1 MNDPEHPLRLVLE
14 LERGSE
20 PIRGKITGPTGR
32 TREYVGWLALT
43 NALEELRR
51 ASAEE
56 EPFPVTPSPS
66 GSPSV

>member
-1 MNDPEHPLRLVLE
+1 MNDPEHRLRLVLE

-20 PIRGKITGPTGR
+20 PIRGKITGPAGE

-51 ASAEE
+51 AAAEE
-56 EPFPVTPSPS
+56 EPSPAARIPSPS
-66 GSPSV
+66 L